1 MDCDGERYLCEDL
14 VGASV
19 IEHRLADYQVDKIC
33 YRIVK
38 TSEVHACMELN
49 ITKRTCN
56 IYYRRDAGF
65 ATRTHE
71 KNHCRGWGHT
81 HTTTFRGRI
90 RYDWSPMPEVIV
102 DLNGSQAPPATSAR
116 MSFSWLGI
124 GARSGWFGD
133 QKLPSP
139 SGHGSEKAQFLLFSC
154 SPVGVSKRF

>member
-33 YRIVK
+33 YNIVK
-38 TSEVHACMELN
+38 TSDVHACMELN
-49 ITKRTCN
+49 LTTRTCK

-81 HTTTFRGRI
+81 HTITFRGRI
-90 RYDWSPMPEVIV
+90 RYDWFPMPEVIV
-102 DLNGSQAPPATSAR
+102 DLNGSPEPPAA
-116 MSFSWLGI
+116 F
-124 GARSGWFGD
+124 
-133 QKLPSP
+133 
-139 SGHGSEKAQFLLFSC
+139 
-154 SPVGVSKRF
+154 